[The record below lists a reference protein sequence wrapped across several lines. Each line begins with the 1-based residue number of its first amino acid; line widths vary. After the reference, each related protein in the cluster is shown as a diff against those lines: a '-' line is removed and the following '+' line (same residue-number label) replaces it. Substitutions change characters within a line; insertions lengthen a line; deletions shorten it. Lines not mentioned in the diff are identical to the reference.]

1 VGGYDAKARCLTVP
15 GFTFRP
21 PARLG

>member
-21 PARLG
+21 QARLG